1 MYAIDAKKGGK
12 TIKGVSESLLILK
25 LLAGRVSRGR

>member
-25 LLAGRVSRGR
+25 LFGRQGFKR